1 MIKTYSEFIK
11 ESFGGGY
18 GLSVT
23 FVDKRGRKYR
33 ENREFATMDS
43 ARRFMIDWV
52 EKHLGGSVEYFDI
65 CSGTNYSDPDCLEVW
80 GGYGGYFANIVNG
93 GYKHNQQFS
102 YREIKDIENCEVD
115 INSYL
120 GTR

>member
-23 FVDKRGRKYR
+23 FIDKSERKYR
-33 ENREFATMDS
+33 ESREFATLDS
-43 ARRFMIDWV
+43 ARKFMIDWI
-52 EKHLGGSVEYFDI
+52 EKHSGGSVEYFDI
-65 CSGTNYSDPDCLEVW
+65 CSGSNYSDPEYLEVW

-102 YREIKDIENCEVD
+102 YREIQDIERCEVE

-120 GTR
+120 GIR

>member
-80 GGYGGYFANIVNG
+80 GGYGGYFENIVNG

-120 GTR
+120 GIR

>member
-11 ESFGGGY
+11 EAFGSGY

-33 ENREFATMDS
+33 ENSEVISVES
-43 ARRFMIDWV
+43 ARKFMVDWL
-52 EKHLGGSVEYFDI
+52 EKHPVARVEYFDI
-65 CSGTNYSDPDCLEVW
+65 CSGSNYSDPDCLEVW

-93 GYKHNQQFS
+93 GYIHNQQFS
-102 YREIKDIENCEVD
+102 YREIQDIKNREVD

-120 GTR
+120 GI